1 MAARHRIIAMNFHKK
16 SLGITWQTICKP
28 ISPMATADKAGG
40 GILSA
45 WGVNDRFGQRKYLTR
60 RERDAF
66 LRTAAT
72 YNRCVHSFCWMLAAT
87 GCRISEALSLSET
100 SIDFEAGQVVI
111 RSLKK
116 RGRKVFRTVP
126 LPPALLFMLQEGLEA
141 GLLCRDRL
149 WPWSRMTGYRRVREV
164 MRAAKITGRHASPKG
179 LRHAFGV
186 CAIQSNVPLNLI
198 QRWLGHA
205 DIKTTT
211 IYTDAMGPEER
222 QFAAR
227 MWLTDSTDPS
237 IRPARGARHSV
248 ASLHDVAGSV
258 DTPQVSETEGTE
270 TGTDRP
276 ATAGEGGSLLNL
288 ANMLN
293 AHVGDSVYQ
302 TRRIEELERR
312 LISA

>member
-1 MAARHRIIAMNFHKK
+1 M
-16 SLGITWQTICKP
+16 SDW
-28 ISPMATADKAGG
+28 D
-40 GILSA
+40 
-45 WGVNDRFGQRKYLTR
+45 VNDRFGQRKYLTK

-100 SIDFEAGQVVI
+100 SVDFEAGHVVI
-111 RSLKK
+111 QSLKK
-116 RGRKVFRTVP
+116 RNRKIFRTVP
-126 LPPALLFMLQEGLEA
+126 LPPALLSMLREGLKA
-141 GLLCRDRL
+141 GLLRRDRL
-149 WPWSRMTGYRRVREV
+149 WPWSRMTGYRRVCEV
-164 MRAAKITGRHASPKG
+164 MRAARITGAHASPKG

-227 MWLTDSTDPS
+227 MWPAESANAS
-237 IRPARGARHSV
+237 IRPAVGIPHSAASPYDVPGDAGALP
-248 ASLHDVAGSV
+248 APEAGR
-258 DTPQVSETEGTE
+258 
-270 TGTDRP
+270 TDMQAGNNRA
-276 ATAGEGGSLLNL
+276 ATVRKSGSLLNL

-293 AHVGDSVYQ
+293 AHVGESVHQ
-302 TRRIEELERR
+302 TYCSEEPKRR

>member
-1 MAARHRIIAMNFHKK
+1 MNFYKK

-28 ISPMATADKAGG
+28 ISPMATADKSRGG
-40 GILSA
+40 VLSA
-45 WGVNDRFGQRKYLTR
+45 WDVNDRFGQRKYLTK

-72 YNRCVHSFCWMLAAT
+72 YDRCVHSFCWMLAAT

-116 RGRKVFRTVP
+116 RNRKVFRTVP
-126 LPPALLFMLQEGLEA
+126 LPPTLLSMLQEGLKA

-227 MWLTDSTDPS
+227 MWPAESADAS
-237 IRPARGARHSV
+237 IRPAVGIRHSA
-248 ASLHDVAGSV
+248 ASPYDVPGSASAPPDPEAGR
-258 DTPQVSETEGTE
+258 
-270 TGTDRP
+270 TDMQAGNNRA
-276 ATAGEGGSLLNL
+276 ATVRKSGSLLNL

-293 AHVGDSVYQ
+293 AHVGESVHQ
-302 TRRIEELERR
+302 TYCTEEPKRR

>member
-1 MAARHRIIAMNFHKK
+1 
-16 SLGITWQTICKP
+16 
-28 ISPMATADKAGG
+28 
-40 GILSA
+40 
-45 WGVNDRFGQRKYLTR
+45 
-60 RERDAF
+60 
-66 LRTAAT
+66 
-72 YNRCVHSFCWMLAAT
+72 MLAAT

-111 RSLKK
+111 RSMKK
-116 RGRKVFRTVP
+116 RNRKVFRTVP
-126 LPPALLFMLQEGLEA
+126 LPPTLLSMLQEGLKA

-227 MWLTDSTDPS
+227 MWPAESADAS
-237 IRPARGARHSV
+237 IRPAVGIRHSA
-248 ASLHDVAGSV
+248 ASPYDVPGSASAPPDPEAGR
-258 DTPQVSETEGTE
+258 
-270 TGTDRP
+270 TDMQAGNNRA
-276 ATAGEGGSLLNL
+276 ATVRKSGSLLNL

-293 AHVGDSVYQ
+293 AHVGESVHQ
-302 TRRIEELERR
+302 TYCTEEPKRR

>member
-1 MAARHRIIAMNFHKK
+1 
-16 SLGITWQTICKP
+16 
-28 ISPMATADKAGG
+28 
-40 GILSA
+40 
-45 WGVNDRFGQRKYLTR
+45 
-60 RERDAF
+60 
-66 LRTAAT
+66 
-72 YNRCVHSFCWMLAAT
+72 MLAAT

-126 LPPALLFMLQEGLEA
+126 LPPALLSMLQEGLKA

-164 MRAAKITGRHASPKG
+164 MHAAKITGRHASPKG

-237 IRPARGARHSV
+237 IRPARGARYSV

-258 DTPQVSETEGTE
+258 DNPQVSETERTE
-270 TGTDRP
+270 MQAGTDRP
-276 ATAGEGGSLLNL
+276 ATAGEVGSLLNL